1 MCSSKARRFV
11 RAPFSLSL
19 FGGIEL
25 RGPTGAA
32 TELLVQSKAVALL
45 AYLSVPSIGRF
56 VRRDTL
62 VGLLWPELDQARA
75 RKALRQAILAV
86 RGVLGADAAIGRGDE
101 ELALSGD
108 VVWCDAAAF
117 TAAADSGML
126 AEALNLYRGDLMPGF
141 HLPECIEFDRWL
153 EQERSDARDRAAGA
167 AWALAQGLEG
177 DHKFSD
183 AAGMARRAARFSWF
197 DERALRRALGMLER
211 LGDRAGAA
219 RLYEEF
225 RARLA
230 ADLEIAPS
238 LETEQL
244 IARIRAG

>member
-1 MCSSKARRFV
+1 M

-19 FGGIEL
+19 FGSIEL

-75 RKALRQAILAV
+75 RKALRQTILAV
-86 RGVLGADAAIGRGDE
+86 RSVLGADAVIGRGDE

-117 TAAADSGML
+117 TAAADAGML

-141 HLPECIEFDRWL
+141 HLVECVEFDRWL

-183 AAGMARRAARFSWF
+183 AAGMARRAVRFSWF

-230 ADLEIAPS
+230 TDLEIAPS
-238 LETEQL
+238 PETEQL